1 MKTQRRKRIAVLA
14 VLFCVL
20 LAGGYFSSTGS
31 SNFKFLD
38 SSVSIA
44 GQEQRQQIT
53 GRSIENKNVADGSS
67 LRSDHSFTKVVR
79 ESRSVRTSNRIYFN
93 SIFAVF
99 FKIAVIP
106 RMIFS
111 AGMTAEK
118 TISNFMSR
126 MVRYIHDS
134 DGKKEKYAFLS
145 VHSI

>member
-31 SNFKFLD
+31 SNFKFPD

-44 GQEQRQQIT
+44 GQEQIT
-53 GRSIENKNVADGSS
+53 GRSIENKNVADGVS

-79 ESRSVRTSNRIYFN
+79 ESRPVRTSNRIYFN

-106 RMIFS
+106 GMIFS

-118 TISNFMSR
+118 TISSFMSR